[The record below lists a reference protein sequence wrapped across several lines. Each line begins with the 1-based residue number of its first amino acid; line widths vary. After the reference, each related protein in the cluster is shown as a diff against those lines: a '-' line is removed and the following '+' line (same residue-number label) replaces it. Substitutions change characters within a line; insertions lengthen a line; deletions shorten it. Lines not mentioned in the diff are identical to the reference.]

1 MSTDDE
7 NDYGG
12 GREGGD
18 ASYDSDSSS
27 SSGGNGGG
35 CLKVLVGLFLAGV
48 AVFAMSKCANGQDIS
63 SPRMRP
69 LIEQT
74 REIPYTD
81 RNINYNSQ
89 SSARDQQQRDYLFR
103 R

>member
-1 MSTDDE
+1 MSTDSETFGDG
-7 NDYGG
+7 DV
-12 GREGGD
+12 GGD
-18 ASYDSDSSS
+18 ASYDSDPSS

-35 CLKVLVGLFLAGV
+35 CLKVLVGLILAGV

-63 SPRMRP
+63 NSRERQ
-69 LIEQT
+69 LIEHT

-89 SSARDQQQRDYLFR
+89 FPTRDQQQRPYSTNR
-103 R
+103 